1 MKEDRA
7 AVLAVDFDNTV
18 VSYGDVLHQ
27 VALER
32 RLIGHEVKKDKAE
45 IRDQVRGLPNGEI
58 LWQKLQGAVY
68 GPQIGKAKLSEG
80 VQLLFRTCIQHG
92 CKVYIVSHKT
102 EYAAHDE
109 TRTNLRSAAMAWMT
123 GHQFFEPSGFALRPE
138 DIHFESTRRDKL
150 NRIKSLGCTH
160 VIDDLEET
168 FLEDVLPPDTVKI
181 LYAPKGPRSALPGV
195 KIART
200 WREITDYVFH
210 AAS

>member
-1 MKEDRA
+1 MNERRTP
-7 AVLAVDFDNTV
+7 VLAVDFDNTV
-18 VSYGDVLHQ
+18 VSYGDVLHK
-27 VALER
+27 VALDR
-32 RLIGHEVKKDKAE
+32 GLIDLGVSKDKAE
-45 IRDQVRGLPNGEI
+45 IRKHVRRLPNGEI

-68 GPQIGKAKLSEG
+68 GSQIGKAKLSEG

-102 EYAAHDE
+102 EYAAQDE
-109 TRTNLRSAAMAWMT
+109 TRTNLRSAAMVWMT
-123 GHQFFEPSGFALRPE
+123 GHQFFEPAGFALSPE
-138 DIHFESTRRDKL
+138 DVHFESTRQDKL

-160 VIDDLEET
+160 LIDDLEET
-168 FLEDVLPPDTVKI
+168 FLEDVLPPDTIKI
-181 LYAPKGPRSALPGV
+181 LYAPEGPRSALPGV